1 MPSVTSPRVGFLNGR
16 CQDTSSIEKI
26 VVVVVVEAELF
37 LQLFS
42 VCVLAMTKDCHSFL
56 HL

>member
-26 VVVVVVEAELF
+26 VVVEAELF

-42 VCVLAMTKDCHSFL
+42 VCMLAMTKDCHSFL